1 MHFPTHSPGFVK
13 QKGGN
18 VMYNNGQLYTNWNR
32 YNPNFNNY
40 GQSYYGYG
48 QNYPQMQQQSQEQVP
63 FQAIRFLNVDEIK
76 GWAVQPNTT
85 EMLID
90 RANKQVTIK
99 SADMMGESSSKTY
112 KYEPVG
118 ENSTEHK
125 ESEIDPKDYATK
137 GDLDNFI
144 TKDQL
149 DALNKRLDVLTLKI
163 KAEGDNGKQ

>member
-1 MHFPTHSPGFVK
+1 
-13 QKGGN
+13 
-18 VMYNNGQLYTNWNR
+18 MYNNQ
-32 YNPNFNNY
+32 PNFSNIGRYVPSFNAYQQPYYNY
-40 GQSYYGYG
+40 GQNFM
-48 QNYPQMQQQSQEQVP
+48 QPQAQQPIQQAQSQQP
-63 FQAIRFLNVDEIK
+63 IQAIRFLNADEIK

-90 RANKQVTIK
+90 RTNKQVTIK
-99 SADMMGESSSKTY
+99 SADMMGESSIKTY
-112 KYEPVG
+112 KYELMG
-118 ENSTEHK
+118 EMSKEAK